1 MRYISTR
8 GQAPVLNFEDVLM
21 AGLASDG
28 GLYVPETYPTF
39 SSDMIRKAAVRPYS
53 ETAFHVMKPYLD
65 GAIHDDD
72 FRAILDKTYARFR
85 HAGVVPL
92 SQIGSNSWLLEL
104 YHGPTLA
111 FKDVALCLL
120 GNLFEH
126 FLTKK
131 GEKLTIIGATSGDT
145 GSAAIEGLRGLD
157 SVEVFIFYPKGR
169 TSDVQRKQMTTVPDD
184 NIHAIAVEGTFDDCQ
199 AIVKTLFAEQD
210 FRKKVPLGAVNS
222 INWAR
227 VMAQIVYY
235 VTAASSLGAP
245 DRGVSFSVPTGN
257 FGDILAGYV
266 ASRSGLPIHKLAI
279 ATNANNILSR
289 CYHTGD
295 YKKGEVSKTESPSM
309 DIQISSNF
317 ERLLFDLYGRDDAA
331 MRDLHNDLREK
342 GGFTLSQDAISRFK
356 GMFLADYANDEETL
370 KTIKNV
376 FETADRLIDP
386 HSAVGV
392 TVSEKLGLDKAD
404 VPVVNLACAAPA
416 KFPDFVKKATNIH
429 PPLPKHLSD
438 LFEREER
445 TQTIPN
451 NINAVKEMLL
461 KAQ

>member
-39 SSDMIRKAAVRPYS
+39 SADMIRKAAVRPYA
-53 ETAFHVMKPYLD
+53 ETAFHVMKPYID
-65 GAIHDDD
+65 GAISDDA

-85 HAGVVPL
+85 HPGVVPM

-126 FLTKK
+126 FLSKK

-199 AIVKTLFAEQD
+199 AIVKTLLLI
-210 FRKKVPLGAVNS
+210 K
-222 INWAR
+222 
-227 VMAQIVYY
+227 
-235 VTAASSLGAP
+235 
-245 DRGVSFSVPTGN
+245 
-257 FGDILAGYV
+257 
-266 ASRSGLPIHKLAI
+266 
-279 ATNANNILSR
+279 
-289 CYHTGD
+289 
-295 YKKGEVSKTESPSM
+295 
-309 DIQISSNF
+309 IS
-317 ERLLFDLYGRDDAA
+317 
-331 MRDLHNDLREK
+331 
-342 GGFTLSQDAISRFK
+342 
-356 GMFLADYANDEETL
+356 
-370 KTIKNV
+370 
-376 FETADRLIDP
+376 
-386 HSAVGV
+386 
-392 TVSEKLGLDKAD
+392 
-404 VPVVNLACAAPA
+404 
-416 KFPDFVKKATNIH
+416 VKKFLLAQSILLTGH
-429 PPLPKHLSD
+429 VLWPKSS
-438 LFEREER
+438 
-445 TQTIPN
+445 I
-451 NINAVKEMLL
+451 MLL
-461 KAQ
+461 LLQALVHLIVA